1 MTTKKSSS
9 LTVRYAYIQGL
20 YWMSFAAV
28 MSFSS
33 IYLLDAG
40 FSNTQI
46 GLLIAAAGIISA
58 VLQPLVA
65 SYADKTHSPSL
76 KKIVL
81 AADLILMICSGAL
94 LALYHRSLPL
104 TGFFFGSSILLLQLL
119 TPLVNSLGTESLNQG
134 KSLNFGV
141 SRGMG
146 SVAYAIA
153 AYVLGRINAKT
164 GAISIP
170 VSTLL
175 IYACFTLALFAFPFV
190 KTAKT
195 PGGGAKKEGAG
206 PLEFFVRYKR
216 FSVLLI
222 GCVLLYI
229 SHVLINNFCFQITLA
244 KGGQSSEMGFSMALA
259 SILELPTMFLF
270 TRMVKKVRC
279 DIWLRISG
287 VFLMLKALGTL
298 LAPGIPSFYAVQA
311 LQMGGWALITVS
323 SVYYVNGVMEEQ
335 DAIKGQAYFTMTYT
349 IGSVL
354 ASLIGG
360 SLIDRAGVTA
370 MLIFA
375 AVCATIGMF
384 ILLFAAQRTDSAS
397 PLSQKS

>member
-1 MTTKKSSS
+1 MNTKKSSS

-40 FSNTQI
+40 FTNTQI
-46 GLLIAAAGIISA
+46 GLLIAAAGIVSA

-65 SYADKTHSPSL
+65 SYADKSRSPSL

-81 AADLILMICSGAL
+81 AADLLLLVCSGTL
-94 LALYHRSLPL
+94 LALHHRSPAL
-104 TGFFFGSSILLLQLL
+104 TGFFFGSSVLLLQLL

-146 SVAYAIA
+146 SVAYAVA
-153 AYVLGRINAKT
+153 AYALGRINAKT
-164 GAISIP
+164 GPGSIP
-170 VSTLL
+170 VSMLL
-175 IYACFTLALFAFPFV
+175 IYACFTLALFAFPFAKADRRQ
-190 KTAKT
+190 KT
-195 PGGGAKKEGAG
+195 GAKKEGAG

-222 GCVLLYI
+222 GCILLYI

-244 KGGQSSEMGFSMALA
+244 KGGQSAEMGFSMALA
-259 SILELPTMFLF
+259 SILELPTMFCF
-270 TRMVKKVRC
+270 ARMVQKIRC

-323 SVYYVNGVMEEQ
+323 SVYYVNAVMEEQ

-370 MLIFA
+370 MLVFA
-375 AVCATIGMF
+375 SACAVVGML
-384 ILLFAAQRTDSAS
+384 IMLFAAQRAD
-397 PLSQKS
+397 